1 MTTRRSRLLASA
13 LTAAAVLAA
22 TSPAA
27 AHTDSDLVAVPAGEE
42 AVVRLK
48 PTHGCGDSPTTEVAI
63 RVPVTGA
70 RPVDVPGWTASATDD
85 GAGRTVVEWKGGSL
99 PVDQTGSFPVEF
111 TAPGAVGNL
120 LLFPAVQVCANGEEL
135 SWLSGDPAADYP
147 APRLLV
153 LPPGSAPATTIDEVP
168 ADAPGR
174 DQIAEIVAVP
184 PGLDASTTTTTTAA
198 PPNSTDTDPEV
209 AASAPAT
216 TTSAASETTSDDPD
230 GVGHDGPNSAVVVLS
245 AVAFVGVAVLA
256 GAALRRRRRSARGP
270 IPETYREPTEDL
282 EQRQ

>member
-1 MTTRRSRLLASA
+1 MTTRRTRLLAAA
-13 LTAAAVLAA
+13 LTAATVLSS
-22 TSPAA
+22 TSPAG
-27 AHTDSDLVAVPAGEE
+27 AHTDSDLVAVPAGEG
-42 AVVRLK
+42 ALVRLK

-111 TAPGAVGNL
+111 TAPGAVGDL

-153 LPPGSAPATTIDEVP
+153 LPSGSAPAASIDDVP

-184 PGLDASTTTTTTAA
+184 SGLDASTTTSMVATPSTSTATAPEGTASTTPT
-198 PPNSTDTDPEV
+198 S
-209 AASAPAT
+209 ASAGPET
-216 TTSAASETTSDDPD
+216 GASDPD
-230 GVGHDGPNSAVVVLS
+230 GVGHDGPNSTVVVLS
-245 AVAFVGVAVLA
+245 AVALVGVAVLA
-256 GAALRRRRRSARGP
+256 GAALRRRGRSSRAQP
-270 IPETYREPTEDL
+270 
-282 EQRQ
+282 